1 MQTVNPAATNFAPLA
16 PTNSFAPNLGSDGTL
31 TNNFALSANQKI
43 IGQCTAAVFGLPPGA
58 RSLGQNQ
65 GGEGSPPGS
74 SSGQAGQ
81 GNAFLGVIVE

>member
-1 MQTVNPAATNFAPLA
+1 MT
-16 PTNSFAPNLGSDGTL
+16 
-31 TNNFALSANQKI
+31 ANQKI
-43 IGQCTAAVFGLPPGA
+43 LGQTTAAVFGLPEGA